1 MITDRNIVSARAEKH
16 SATRRHMIRGIL
28 TASMAAILTLPS
40 LVAWGMDGPVNK
52 PKSSVIETI
61 ALPPVPYSDSM
72 PWLNWNTGVKVDTLL
87 SPTLGPSGIELGPD
101 QRDKAKLSVS

>member
-16 SATRRHMIRGIL
+16 SATRRRMIRGIL

-40 LVAWGMDGPVNK
+40 LVAWGMDGPLNK
-52 PKSSVIETI
+52 SKSSVIETI

-72 PWLNWNTGVKVDTLL
+72 PWLNWNTGVKFDTLL
-87 SPTLGPSGIELGPD
+87 SPTLGPSGIELGPE